1 MKKRYLYSLL
11 FLVPGAIL
19 SLIAAVLV
27 TGAAAGFF
35 WLFILGDSTWP
46 TAANKGL
53 ALLPGLTF
61 TGVWIASII
70 AGFVT
75 GKKLEK
81 DPALNKQHIVASLA
95 VTIILLGAAAW
106 HQLSVGNIGKK
117 HDSVICGDYC
127 SDAGYSSSG
136 MPARDS
142 GDDSCICY
150 DGSGHEVIRTPMAGL
165 RSAGK

>member
-19 SLIAAVLV
+19 ALIAAVLV

-35 WLFILGDSTWP
+35 WLFIFGDNTWP
-46 TAANKGL
+46 TAANSGL
-53 ALLPGLTF
+53 SLLLAITF
-61 TGVWIASII
+61 AGVWIASII

-75 GKKLEK
+75 GKNLEN
-81 DPALNKQHIVASLA
+81 DPVVNKQHIVASVA
-95 VTIILLGAAAW
+95 VTILLLGAVAL

-136 MPARDS
+136 RPAKDS
-142 GDDSCICY
+142 GDDSCICF
-150 DGSGHEVIRTPMAGL
+150 DGSGKEAIKTPMAGL
-165 RSAGK
+165 RTSKQ